1 MPKEDKREESSSF
14 LKKRTKKLLS
24 YVEPTG
30 AQEEMWV
37 LRRQAPPNAAGLYGI
52 KSFLFLFFKKEIL
65 PCFAR
70 MSVVTHFGIRRGDV
84 HWPGRRA
91 IRG

>member
-1 MPKEDKREESSSF
+1 MEGDSVPKEDKREESSSF

-37 LRRQAPPNAAGLYGI
+37 LRRQAP
-52 KSFLFLFFKKEIL
+52 
-65 PCFAR
+65 
-70 MSVVTHFGIRRGDV
+70 
-84 HWPGRRA
+84 A
-91 IRG
+91 IAVGSAPLALM